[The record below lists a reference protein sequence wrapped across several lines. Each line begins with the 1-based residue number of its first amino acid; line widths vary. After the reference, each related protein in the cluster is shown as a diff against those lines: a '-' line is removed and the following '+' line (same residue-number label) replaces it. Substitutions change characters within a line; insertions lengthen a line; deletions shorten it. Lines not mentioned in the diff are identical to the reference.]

1 MDQPLIREQVL
12 RHRSSD
18 RFGPAAGWQPVSL
31 TLMVALFVMLLL
43 CLVMFAWWST
53 IKSTASVSGVLV
65 PASGMIPVVSAVQGI
80 HEQVLLAEG
89 DTVSK
94 GQVIATVSTERH
106 AAHGLPG
113 SRLIQ
118 AHLQGTIDG
127 LAVERSALIE
137 DARLRAGQLE
147 TTLAR
152 LGKEL
157 AALEQERGY
166 ARQRLALDRA
176 HTRTLSQLLDSGVV
190 SEAEYQR
197 QYGTELTGSQQ
208 LARLAHGIV
217 ERESRVLETKERRRY
232 LVLELERDLHQLD
245 QRQRQLEHELAL
257 SRQQTGYSIVS
268 AGDGLIT
275 GITAVPGEAVRVGEV
290 LGHVMTQD
298 VELLAMLLLPS
309 EAVGQI
315 APGQQVMLNYDAF
328 PFQTHGNHRGTV
340 RNVSRSAVDPTRQLL
355 PLSGAQQSS
364 YLVHVSL
371 ESQSVT
377 DHQGARYQLLP
388 GMTLQADIVIAELS
402 ILAYILDPLLRLI
415 NR

>member
-12 RHRSSD
+12 CQRVPD
-18 RFGPAAGWQPVSL
+18 RYGPAAGWQPVSL
-31 TLMVALFVMLLL
+31 SLMVVLFVVLLL

-53 IKSTASVSGVLV
+53 IKSTARVSGVLV
-65 PASGMIPVVSAVQGI
+65 PAGGMVPVVSAVQGI
-80 HEQVLLAEG
+80 HEQVLVSEG

-94 GQVIATVSTERH
+94 GQIIATVSAESH
-106 AAHGLPG
+106 AAHGEPG

-118 AHLQGTIDG
+118 AHLQDNIDA
-127 LAVERSALIE
+127 LEAERTALLE
-137 DARLRAGQLE
+137 DAALRKHLLG
-147 TTLAR
+147 TTLR
-152 LGKEL
+152 QIGKEL

-166 ARQRLALDRA
+166 ARQRLALDQA
-176 HTRTLSQLLDSGVV
+176 HTRTLSQLLDGGVV

-197 QYGTELTGSQQ
+197 QYGAELSASQQ
-208 LARLAHGIV
+208 LARLEHGMI
-217 ERESRVLETKERRRY
+217 ERESRLLEIEGRRKSQA
-232 LVLELERDLHQLD
+232 LELERELHHLGE
-245 QRQRQLEHELAL
+245 RRRQLEHDLAS
-257 SRQQTGYSIVS
+257 SRQQTGYSIVA
-268 AGDGLIT
+268 AGDGLVT

-290 LGHVMTQD
+290 LGQVMTQD

-309 EAVGQI
+309 DAVGQI
-315 APGQQVMLNYDAF
+315 AAGQEVMLNYDAF

-340 RNVSRSAVDPTRQLL
+340 SRVSRSAVDPARQLL

-364 YLVHVSL
+364 YLVHVHL
-371 ESQSVT
+371 ETQTVI
-377 DHQGARYQLLP
+377 DHKGSSYPLLP